1 MPHQDYC
8 VVVLFAD
15 QPIVFL
21 VEGEA
26 VVLDIFQGIALLSK
40 FMGRT
45 DVVIQLGSVF
55 LFVFIADFLQ
65 FLLPQTGILPFVY
78 YLLPLQF
85 CVDLGQEFHQP
96 LRQPEQFVVVA
107 VF

>member
-1 MPHQDYC
+1 MPHQDYS

-21 VEGEA
+21 VEGET

-55 LFVFIADFLQ
+55 LLIFIADFLQ
-65 FLLPQTGILPFVY
+65 FLLPQTGIFSFIY

-85 CVDLGQEFHQP
+85 CVDLSQEFHQP
-96 LRQPEQFVVVA
+96 LRQPEQLIVVA
-107 VF
+107 IF